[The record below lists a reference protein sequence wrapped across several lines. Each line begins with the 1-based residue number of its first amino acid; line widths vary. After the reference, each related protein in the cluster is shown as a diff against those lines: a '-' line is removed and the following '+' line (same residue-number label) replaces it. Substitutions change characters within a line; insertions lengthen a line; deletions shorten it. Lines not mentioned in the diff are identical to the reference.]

1 MTTYIYRGDKLT
13 ADEHRNKR
21 VTAVLRADGKTIR
34 GRNGNMLVQDAEGR
48 KLVVLGRQ
56 LRKVQP

>member
-1 MTTYIYRGDKLT
+1 MTTYIYLGDKMT
-13 ADEHRNKR
+13 ADEHRNKQ

-34 GRNGNMLVQDAEGR
+34 GRNGNMLVQDEDGR
-48 KLVVLGRQ
+48 KLVVLGRR